1 MQKKKLIISMI
12 LSANLI
18 CGMVALPIEAN
29 AANTES
35 MYVVERISA
44 KGSLVGTSSY
54 TYDKNGL
61 VQQIIPNNAPTD
73 TFTYEKGLLTKISD
87 GYSDTVMR
95 YDSKKR
101 MKSRSADSGKATIR
115 YTYNSDNLVSKSVSK
130 TNYTGYV
137 NKSTAK
143 YSYDDNG
150 NVTKRISGE
159 GTAQVVTAYTYDKKG
174 NFTGS
179 KCETE
184 NYKLSYTCK
193 NSYDSK
199 GRLVKRVVKDSY
211 KQKKAPSGVA
221 AGRSSTNYS
230 EKITYRQ
237 IKVPKSKVAAVKE
250 QQYALLNNESP
261 KVTAWYR

>member
-1 MQKKKLIISMI
+1 MQKKKIIVSMI
-12 LSANLI
+12 LSASLI
-18 CGMVALPIEAN
+18 CGTVALPIKVN
-29 AANTES
+29 AANTEN
-35 MYVVERISA
+35 MYVVDRISA
-44 KGSLVGTSSY
+44 KGSLVGTGSY

-61 VQQIIPNNAPTD
+61 VQQIIPNNAPTE

-101 MKSRSADSGKATIR
+101 MKSLSANGGTVR
-115 YTYNSDNLVSKSVSK
+115 YTYNSDNLVSKSISK

-137 NKSTAK
+137 NKNTMK
-143 YSYDDNG
+143 YSYDDDG
-150 NVTKRISGE
+150 NVTKTTRDN

-211 KQKKAPSGVA
+211 KQKKAPSGVV
-221 AGRSSTNYS
+221 AGRSATNYT

-250 QQYALLNNESP
+250 QQYALLNDESP
-261 KVTAWYR
+261 KVTAWYH